1 MINVDIIADSVS
13 PKGDRVTT
21 FILEYP
27 RFIHSE
33 LMTHRV
39 FSRNC
44 ASSRAIPIQTQI
56 ELAKQN
62 LVIPVWTAKKKGMQG
77 EVIYDDNLLKE
88 ADIVWMG
95 AFKAAINAAE
105 KLDNLGIHKQ
115 NANRLLE
122 PFVHMKTILTGTDF
136 TNFFNLRC
144 HKDAQPEMQALAYAM
159 RDCYQESKPKELNY
173 GEWHLPFVDPESKD
187 TLDIKKLISVSCC
200 AQVSYRKNDISIE
213 KAISIVDRLVTS
225 DRLHA
230 SPFEHVCRPLT
241 EEDTPRGNLKGW
253 HQYRTDVEEGV
264 A

>member
-44 ASSRAIPIQTQI
+44 ASSRAIPIQAQI

-62 LVIPVWTAKKKGMQG
+62 LVIPVWTGKKKGMQG
-77 EVIYDDNLLKE
+77 EVIYDDYLLKE
-88 ADIVWMG
+88 ADIIWMD
-95 AFKAAINAAE
+95 AFKAAISAAE
-105 KLDNLGIHKQ
+105 KLDRLGIHKQ

-136 TNFFNLRC
+136 TNFTF
-144 HKDAQPEMQALAYAM
+144 Y
-159 RDCYQESKPKELNY
+159 
-173 GEWHLPFVDPESKD
+173 
-187 TLDIKKLISVSCC
+187 
-200 AQVSYRKNDISIE
+200 
-213 KAISIVDRLVTS
+213 
-225 DRLHA
+225 
-230 SPFEHVCRPLT
+230 
-241 EEDTPRGNLKGW
+241 
-253 HQYRTDVEEGV
+253 
-264 A
+264 

>member
-1 MINVDIIADSVS
+1 MD
-13 PKGDRVTT
+13 
-21 FILEYP
+21 
-27 RFIHSE
+27 
-33 LMTHRV
+33 
-39 FSRNC
+39 
-44 ASSRAIPIQTQI
+44 
-56 ELAKQN
+56 
-62 LVIPVWTAKKKGMQG
+62 
-77 EVIYDDNLLKE
+77 
-88 ADIVWMG
+88 
-95 AFKAAINAAE
+95 AFKAAISAAE
-105 KLDNLGIHKQ
+105 KLDSLGIHKQ

-159 RDCYQESKPKELNY
+159 RDAYQESKPKELNY
-173 GEWHLPFVDPESKD
+173 GEWHLPFIDPESKD

-200 AQVSYRKNDISIE
+200 AQVSYRKNDISID